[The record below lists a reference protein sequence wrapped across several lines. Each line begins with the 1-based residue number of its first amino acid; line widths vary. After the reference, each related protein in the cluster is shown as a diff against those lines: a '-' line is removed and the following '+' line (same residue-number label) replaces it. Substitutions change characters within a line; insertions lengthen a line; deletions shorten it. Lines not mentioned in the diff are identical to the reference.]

1 MCGERERKQ
10 IKMEEAEEEEK
21 DMLGVSLR
29 SLHGLLNQ
37 AILRVLISSPFL
49 FHLIPSPHFQFVR
62 NPIHRPKPKETVETH
77 FGKAGEQNIGA
88 TLGALTGAF
97 VGAKTKMG
105 CLHGAMVG
113 AIKGSFFSINLFK
126 ISLRICRSDDISTT
140 YLLQPVSVFYS
151 TFNEVIRNELSK
163 DSMAKIPKTRI
174 TEQNVWDSF
183 RNRISCS
190 ICLEDFTPGEIAHSL
205 PQCHHMFH
213 TS

>member
-1 MCGERERKQ
+1 MRIWR
-10 IKMEEAEEEEK
+10 
-21 DMLGVSLR
+21 
-29 SLHGLLNQ
+29 
-37 AILRVLISSPFL
+37 FL
-49 FHLIPSPHFQFVR
+49 CLV
-62 NPIHRPKPKETVETH
+62 
-77 FGKAGEQNIGA
+77 GA

-97 VGAKTKMG
+97 VGTKTKMG

-113 AIKGSFFSINLFK
+113 AIKGSLFSINLFK
-126 ISLRICRSDDISTT
+126 ISLRICLSDDISTT

-190 ICLEDFTPGEIAHSL
+190 ICLEVFFSSFVVYYYVIIQFVPAN
-205 PQCHHMFH
+205 FF
-213 TS
+213 

>member
-1 MCGERERKQ
+1 MDLCICFSPPFIMSRNLPVEETRELCCSAASALVTK
-10 IKMEEAEEEEK
+10 
-21 DMLGVSLR
+21 LSY
-29 SLHGLLNQ
+29 
-37 AILRVLISSPFL
+37 AIFIFL
-49 FHLIPSPHFQFVR
+49 FAV
-62 NPIHRPKPKETVETH
+62 
-77 FGKAGEQNIGA
+77 GA

-97 VGAKTKMG
+97 VGTKTKMG

-126 ISLRICRSDDISTT
+126 ISLRICSSEIRVSKSFHTE
-140 YLLQPVSVFYS
+140 VSVFYS

-190 ICLEDFTPGEIAHSL
+190 ICLVDFTPGEIAHSL
-205 PQCHHMFH
+205 PHCHHMFH
-213 TS
+213 TSCNKQWLMQHKSCPLCRRKFRSSKWH

>member
-1 MCGERERKQ
+1 MDLCICFSPPFIMSRNLPVEETRELCCSAASALVTK
-10 IKMEEAEEEEK
+10 
-21 DMLGVSLR
+21 LSY
-29 SLHGLLNQ
+29 
-37 AILRVLISSPFL
+37 AIFIFL
-49 FHLIPSPHFQFVR
+49 FAV
-62 NPIHRPKPKETVETH
+62 V
-77 FGKAGEQNIGA
+77 GA

-97 VGAKTKMG
+97 VGTKTKMG

-126 ISLRICRSDDISTT
+126 ISLRICSSEIRVSKSFHTE
-140 YLLQPVSVFYS
+140 VSVFYS

-205 PQCHHMFH
+205 PHCHHMFH
-213 TS
+213 TSCIKQWLMQHKSCPLCRRKFRSSKWH